1 MTACVVYDMI
11 QNQYATNPNVSPND
25 LAQKY
30 FPTVYNEI
38 EGMKYKVIAYDLMK
52 RYSQYLAKPF
62 LQYTINEIKQMNDYF
77 KIKIF
82 IQEFNTATCRPEQY
96 GLFQVSAQEQQYLK
110 NVHEKVMCPIIK
122 YFASTYGIQ
131 TNAMKIL
138 DAKGES
144 NKPGKQIRFYIEG
157 VPSINVYS
165 TILSENI
172 PFISQYFYQVDLE
185 GNDVILTMI

>member
-1 MTACVVYDMI
+1 MLNFKTLLNIIYKNSIYVSAAKTEEHQRNMTACVVYDMV

-38 EGMKYKVIAYDLMK
+38 ENMKYKVVAYDLMK

-96 GLFQVSAQEQQYLK
+96 GLFQVSA
-110 NVHEKVMCPIIK
+110 
-122 YFASTYGIQ
+122 
-131 TNAMKIL
+131 
-138 DAKGES
+138 
-144 NKPGKQIRFYIEG
+144 
-157 VPSINVYS
+157 
-165 TILSENI
+165 
-172 PFISQYFYQVDLE
+172 
-185 GNDVILTMI
+185 